1 MKTYLNI
8 FFLSLILCTA
18 CGNRKVSDSQTEDIK
33 SDSTKIFALPVIPAM
48 LTTPELRAD
57 YLVRHYWENMDFAD
71 TTCLDHREMMEQA
84 WVDYIDIM
92 KLVPEETAISA
103 IKQMYKDAGK
113 KKKVFFYFTDLAE
126 KYLYDPNSP
135 MRNEELYIPV
145 LDAML
150 ESTVLDDTEKIL
162 PKGRRE
168 LAEQNRLGRQ
178 AEDFTYT
185 LVSGKSGTLYGVK
198 AMRQCLEDVASLEAA
213 GKLWAP
219 DVYKDMAFDFKNRQ
233 TVVKAL
239 CLHVAH
245 TCNLNCSYCFA
256 SQGRYQGDR
265 ALMSFEVGKRA
276 MDFLIENSGTRRN
289 LEVDFFGGE
298 PLMNFDM
305 VKKLVAYCREQEK
318 IHNKNFR
325 FTMTTNGMLIDDD
338 VIDFCNKEC
347 HNVVL
352 SLDGRKEVHD
362 RFRKDYAG
370 HGSYDAIVPK
380 FQEFVKKRGDKNYYM
395 RGTYTHYNTDFT
407 NDIFHM
413 ADLGFTELSMEPVVT
428 KPTDPS
434 ALTAEDLPILK
445 EQYEILA
452 KEMIKRDREGRGFTF
467 YHYITMLSGGF
478 PPAIGFRWCA

>member
-198 AMRQCLEDVASLEAA
+198 AGYTLLFINNPGCHACEEGIKELKQAPAINKEFETGNLKILSVYPDEDKEEWERHLS
-213 GKLWAP
+213 
-219 DVYKDMAFDFKNRQ
+219 DFPKEWING
-233 TVVKAL
+233 
-239 CLHVAH
+239 
-245 TCNLNCSYCFA
+245 Y
-256 SQGRYQGDR
+256 D
-265 ALMSFEVGKRA
+265 
-276 MDFLIENSGTRRN
+276 
-289 LEVDFFGGE
+289 
-298 PLMNFDM
+298 
-305 VKKLVAYCREQEK
+305 KKLMLK
-318 IHNKNFR
+318 KKN
-325 FTMTTNGMLIDDD
+325 L
-338 VIDFCNKEC
+338 
-347 HNVVL
+347 
-352 SLDGRKEVHD
+352 
-362 RFRKDYAG
+362 
-370 HGSYDAIVPK
+370 YDLKAIPTLYLL
-380 FQEFVKKRGDKNYYM
+380 DKNKKV
-395 RGTYTHYNTDFT
+395 
-407 NDIFHM
+407 
-413 ADLGFTELSMEPVVT
+413 L
-428 KPTDPS
+428 
-434 ALTAEDLPILK
+434 LK
-445 EQYEILA
+445 DATVMQINQYLQQQQS
-452 KEMIKRDREGRGFTF
+452 
-467 YHYITMLSGGF
+467 Y
-478 PPAIGFRWCA
+478 